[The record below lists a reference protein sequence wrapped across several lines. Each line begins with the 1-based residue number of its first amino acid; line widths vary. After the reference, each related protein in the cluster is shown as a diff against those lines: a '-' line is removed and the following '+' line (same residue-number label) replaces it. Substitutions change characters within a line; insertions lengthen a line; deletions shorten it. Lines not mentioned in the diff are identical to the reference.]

1 MEELD
6 IIFTCKKFI
15 AIVYT
20 SWVGLIAFLIGG
32 FDILVS
38 TLVVL
43 MLIDY
48 ITGIICGYKTA
59 TLNSKRA
66 YKGIKKKFMVL
77 CILCG
82 ATLINRLIPGV
93 GIRDLVGIFYC
104 ATELLSIVEN
114 AEKCG
119 VPIPK
124 KLKKALEQCRDEK
137 NINLTEK

>member
-1 MEELD
+1 MIQFDLLYS
-6 IIFTCKKFI
+6 CKSGI
-15 AIVYT
+15 AIIYT
-20 SWVGLIAFLIGG
+20 SWLGLIAFLIGG

-38 TLVVL
+38 TLVLL

-66 YKGIKKKFMVL
+66 YRGIKKKVMVL

-82 ATLINRLIPGV
+82 ATLMNRLIPGV

-104 ATELLSIVEN
+104 ATELLSIIEN
-114 AEKCG
+114 AEKIG
-119 VPIPK
+119 VPIPEQ
-124 KLKKALEQCRDEK
+124 LRKALEQCK
-137 NINLTEK
+137 KK